1 MRPEPGAIRSVVSC
15 ACLLAVVAGG
25 CNALIGLEV
34 GDLAPSQSGAGA
46 ASSGGPGT
54 GGSGEGGAGEGGA
67 GGSGSSGGG
76 GNGGSDSGGGGN
88 GGGDS
93 GGGGNG
99 GSGGGGPTC
108 SDAEGSIV
116 EPSASWG
123 QTIGFDVGDLAASD
137 GALTAVVTDV
147 LDSGAFRFSV
157 GKWSS
162 AGENDSRYGLS
173 ANDIWGLHLAT
184 GGGTTYVAG
193 EAAGSTTLPGGLLDG
208 CRVGPALVA
217 TNTTTSFLAALDANG
232 RCGWAFSLDA
242 QHGTTA
248 RAMAASSE
256 AVVFAVDVTDAGR
269 SFGPCELKSVPAES
283 ALLAALYPTDG
294 ACKWQHR
301 LGPRAAVA
309 VKALPVNPR
318 AGGNVVTVVGD
329 YESLDGAVTFGGD
342 TPFAAEQRDV
352 FVARYAA
359 ISGALVD
366 VTPLNLAGDQ
376 LVSQHGAALLP
387 GGDVV
392 IAGSYRGS
400 VDFGDGCPAL
410 PDAGDT
416 ENFFVARVSR
426 KGAVWSRGFGDDKES
441 QVAAGV
447 AVDAAGAIYVTGE
460 FTGTLALGSTGSLT
474 TSQKRAGFL
483 MRLDAQ
489 GNLISAA
496 KVEGAGAVALRVVAV
511 DGALG
516 GPVYVAGAMTGTLTL
531 DGLNGPLG
539 SESDPESRG
548 FIARLSGAR

>member
-1 MRPEPGAIRSVVSC
+1 MSC
-15 ACLLAVVAGG
+15 ASLLAAAAGG
-25 CNALIGLEV
+25 CNAIIGLEV
-34 GDLAPSQSGAGA
+34 GELDRSQSGAGA
-46 ASSGGPGT
+46 ASASSSGGPGT
-54 GGSGEGGAGEGGA
+54 GGSGAGDAGGGGAGA
-67 GGSGSSGGG
+67 G
-76 GNGGSDSGGGGN
+76 DA

-93 GGGGNG
+93 GGGGSGGGNDGGGGGG
-99 GSGGGGPTC
+99 GSGGAAPMC
-108 SDAEGSIV
+108 SDAEGSLV

-123 QTIGFDVGDLAASD
+123 ATLGFDVGDLVASD

-147 LDSGAFRFSV
+147 LDSGAYRFTV
-157 GKWSS
+157 ARWTDGG
-162 AGENDSRYGLS
+162 ANDSRYGLS
-173 ANDIWGLHLAT
+173 ANGVWGLHLAT
-184 GGGTTYVAG
+184 NGDTTYVAG
-193 EAAGSTTLPGGLLDG
+193 EAEGATNLPGGLLDA
-208 CRVGPALVA
+208 CRVGPPLVA
-217 TNTTTSFLAALDANG
+217 TNTTTSFVAALDANG
-232 RCGWAFSLDA
+232 KCGWAWSLDA
-242 QHGTTA
+242 QHNTTA
-248 RAMAASSE
+248 RALAASSE

-301 LGPRAAVA
+301 LGPRAAVT

-318 AGGNVVTVVGD
+318 AGGSVVTVVGD

-366 VTPLNLAGDQ
+366 VTTLNLAGDQ
-376 LVSQHGAALLP
+376 QVAQHGAALLP

-392 IAGSYRGS
+392 IAGSYRGA
-400 VDFGDGCPAL
+400 VDFNDGCAAL

-426 KGAVWSRGFGDDKES
+426 KGVVWSRGFGDDKES

-447 AVDAAGAIYVTGE
+447 AVDGAGAIYVTGE
-460 FTGTLALGSTGSLT
+460 FTGTLALGSAGILT

-496 KVEGAGAVALRVVAV
+496 KVEGAGTVALRVVAT

-516 GPVYVAGAMTGTLTL
+516 GPVYVAGAVTGALRL
-531 DGLNGPLG
+531 DGLGTPLG
-539 SESDPESRG
+539 NEGDRESHG

>member
-1 MRPEPGAIRSVVSC
+1 MRPEPRAIRSVVSC
-15 ACLLAVVAGG
+15 ACLLAAAAGG

-34 GDLAPSQSGAGA
+34 GELAPSESSADA
-46 ASSGGPGT
+46 ASASSSSGGPGT
-54 GGSGEGGAGEGGA
+54 GGSGAGGTGAGGAGTGGA
-67 GGSGSSGGG
+67 GGDGGGGGSSG
-76 GNGGSDSGGGGN
+76 DGGGG
-88 GGGDS
+88 G
-93 GGGGNG
+93 G
-99 GSGGGGPTC
+99 GSGGGGPLC
-108 SDAEGSIV
+108 SDAEGTLV

-123 QTIGFDVGDLAASD
+123 ATLGFDVGDLAASD
-137 GALTAVVTDV
+137 GALTAVITEV

-157 GKWSS
+157 AKWTS
-162 AGENDSRYGLS
+162 GGTNDSRYGLS
-173 ANDIWGLHLAT
+173 ANDVWGLHLAASN
-184 GGGTTYVAG
+184 GATYVAG
-193 EAAGSTTLPGGLLDG
+193 EAAGATNLPGGLLDA
-208 CRVGPALVA
+208 CRVGPPLVA
-217 TNTTTSFLAALDANG
+217 TSYTTSFVAALDANG
-232 RCGWAFSLDA
+232 RCGWAWSLDA
-242 QHGTTA
+242 QHNTTA

-256 AVVFAVDVTDAGR
+256 AVVFAVDVSDAAR

-283 ALLAALYPTDG
+283 ALLAALYPADG

-301 LGPRAAVA
+301 LGPRAAVT
-309 VKALPVNPR
+309 VKALPVNPK
-318 AGGNVVTVVGD
+318 ASGNLVTVVGD

-366 VTPLNLAGDQ
+366 VTTLSLEGDQ
-376 LVSQHGAALLP
+376 QVAQHGAALLP

-392 IAGSYRGS
+392 IAGSYRGV
-400 VDFGDGCPAL
+400 VDFGGGCPAL

-416 ENFFVARVSR
+416 ESFFVARVSR
-426 KGAVWSRGFGDDKES
+426 KGVVWSRGFGDDKES

-447 AVDAAGAIYVTGE
+447 AVDGAGAIYVTGE
-460 FTGTLALGSTGSLT
+460 FTGEIPLGSAGSLT

-496 KVEGAGAVALRVVAV
+496 KVEGAGTVALRVVAV

-516 GPVYVAGAMTGTLTL
+516 GPVYVAGTVTGALHL
-531 DGLNGPLG
+531 DGLDAPLG
-539 SESDPESRG
+539 SESDNESRG